1 MLQVDIYT
9 VHILWYG
16 VLQYSEYSGSSF
28 HEHILL
34 LVLGVLRSTP
44 YSGLNIYCEY
54 NVLWCSQLYFYY
66 AYTIK
71 L

>member
-1 MLQVDIYT
+1 M
-9 VHILWYG
+9 